1 MRKTGSQL
9 LQKMT
14 GGLLALLVLTGTAH
28 AVQAADAYKSLSK
41 PQPTENAGKVEV
53 VEVFWYGCP
62 HCYDF
67 EPYLDGW
74 LEKQPDYVDFKRLPA
89 VFRQNWLAH
98 AKAYYTAVEL
108 GVVDKIH
115 SDLFAE
121 IHKKNKRLDDEE
133 SLKGFFVRQG
143 VDGEAFT
150 ETYNSDAVESKVK
163 QSLGMLRRYEITGVP
178 AVVIN
183 GKYITSGPI
192 AGSYEAMI
200 GAMNDLVEKEHAA
213 MEAETAATE

>member
-1 MRKTGSQL
+1 MRKSGYQL
-9 LQKMT
+9 VQKLSA
-14 GGLLALLVLTGTAH
+14 GLLATLLLAGTHSVL
-28 AVQAADAYKSLSK
+28 AADAYKRLSK
-41 PQPTENAGKVEV
+41 PQPTADSGKVEV

-67 EPYLDGW
+67 EPYLEEW
-74 LEKQPDYVDFKRLPA
+74 LQNKPDYVDFKRMPA

-115 SDLFAE
+115 SDLFNE
-121 IHKKNKRLDDEE
+121 IHSRQKRIDDEE
-133 SLKGFFVRQG
+133 SLRKFFMRHG
-143 VDGEAFT
+143 VDGEEFT
-150 ETYNSDAVESKVK
+150 KTYNSYAVESKIK
-163 QSLGMLRRYEITGVP
+163 HALGMLRRYENTGVP

-183 GKYITSGPI
+183 GKYLTSGPI

-200 GAMNDLVEKEHAA
+200 KAMNELAAREHAA
-213 MEAETAATE
+213 MQEETAASE